1 MILLLDTSTPICR
14 FALYEQSFIV
24 RDEWEAGRDLAE
36 NLLGYLEEQLG
47 LRNKSWDDIT
57 GIGVYKGP
65 GSFTGLR
72 IGLSVLNT
80 LADARRIPIVG
91 ETSDD
96 WQQQAIGRLEAGE
109 DEHIIMPL
117 YGQSANITKPRK

>member
-1 MILLLDTSTPICR
+1 MIVLLDTSTPICR
-14 FALYEQSFIV
+14 LAFYEQSFIA

-36 NLLGYLEEQLG
+36 NLLGYLKEQLE
-47 LRNKSWDDIT
+47 LRGKSWDDIT

-72 IGLSVLNT
+72 IGLAVLNT
-80 LADARRIPIVG
+80 LADARQIPIVG
-91 ETSDD
+91 ATNDD

-109 DEHIIMPL
+109 DEQIVMPL
-117 YGQSANITKPRK
+117 YGREANITKPRK